1 VTSREFPTDPKQL
14 KILVEQQC
22 VRRVKWYE
30 SVLYLHDH
38 CEVQRWLGI
47 GPGNVGRNLIGRELG
62 MEKVWGLSS
71 VGELD
76 GVLEMLASDI
86 LTKDQDPEGTTY

>member
-1 VTSREFPTDPKQL
+1 
-14 KILVEQQC
+14 
-22 VRRVKWYE
+22 
-30 SVLYLHDH
+30 
-38 CEVQRWLGI
+38 
-47 GPGNVGRNLIGRELG
+47 

-86 LTKDQDPEGTTY
+86 LTKDQDPEGATY